1 LAHRVKGRAT
11 FLVDLTRGAENQV
24 EEMRIEI
31 RVATGDSAA
40 IRVVKEA
47 TAVSAGLA
55 RIGVVAVTAHREGAR
70 RAELKADRRGAI
82 DHEPV
87 VPSDWG
93 MDRGHCGRDV
103 QRKERGAHPESAP
116 RDHRS

>member
-1 LAHRVKGRAT
+1 MAHRVKGRAT

-55 RIGVVAVTAHREGAR
+55 RIGVVAVRDTKSR
-70 RAELKADRRGAI
+70 
-82 DHEPV
+82 
-87 VPSDWG
+87 WG
-93 MDRGHCGRDV
+93 SC
-103 QRKERGAHPESAP
+103 SASGSL
-116 RDHRS
+116 RWS